1 MESGKGDQYK
11 GKTLAEINIDPTI
24 ETAEEEE
31 EDIHNEFLDVPV
43 ASSSRAEDKS
53 ESLDSDN
60 DYESSYFSETKETFI
75 SRFYT

>member
-24 ETAEEEE
+24 ETAEEED
-31 EDIHNEFLDVPV
+31 DIHNEFLDVPV

-60 DYESSYFSETKETFI
+60 DYESSYSSETN
-75 SRFYT
+75 